1 MRQPPRPLLRSAAST
16 TDKPTRI
23 AVCAE
28 SQFCAQQRANPDMQ
42 VKSDGFGGGR
52 FAMSAMSHQQSLAQT
67 WKRRQRRQRILVAV
81 VIVAL
86 LAALIYGW
94 LHVFGI
100 F

>member
-1 MRQPPRPLLRSAAST
+1 MRRITGCPDSSVLT
-16 TDKPTRI
+16 VCTRL
-23 AVCAE
+23 
-28 SQFCAQQRANPDMQ
+28 
-42 VKSDGFGGGR
+42 KSDGFGGAR
-52 FAMSAMSHQQSLAQT
+52 FTMSAMSHQQSLAQT